1 MKPNMMPMMPN
12 MMPMMPNM
20 MPIMPSMKPMIPIM
34 MSMMPNTIPNMMQQM
49 SYAISFNQNVE
60 NKWFT
65 TQITYWYYQRIS
77 CIKINHFLPSLDIFN
92 DGIFVLLSHTL
103 DVSYQHNMKDNF
115 LIVLNLYLINI
126 HKKYNSSFYSL
137 IWI

>member
-1 MKPNMMPMMPN
+1 MPNMMPMMPN

-20 MPIMPSMKPMIPIM
+20 MPIMPNMMPMIPNM
-34 MSMMPNTIPNMMQQM
+34 MPRMPNTMPNMMQQM

-77 CIKINHFLPSLDIFN
+77 CININHFLPSLDIFN

-103 DVSYQHNMKDNF
+103 DVSYQHNMKDNL

-137 IWI
+137 IRK